1 MQSHKSGHKK
11 KIKSDIHQIKL
22 LNSPDI
28 NVSYITKTE
37 ETL

>member
-1 MQSHKSGHKK
+1 MQSYKSGHKK
-11 KIKSDIHQIKL
+11 KLSDIHQIKL

-28 NVSYITKTE
+28 NVSYIIKTE